1 MNKSGNSLHKNYKG
15 DNLYPIILI
24 ILDIHNM
31 QAFITRGCFT
41 NHGGK
46 IIEGDDFW
54 LVDGKAAHLE
64 GMKHYCPK
72 CNVISKAIA
81 TQRGFMQVNGRNL
94 IVAGDQATCG
104 AKYMKISDLA
114 VRTGGS
120 GSGASSG
127 QASNV
132 QNIIDQL
139 NFDERV
145 QLIDRDDNEP
155 LANIPYH
162 LKDSTGSVVASGTT
176 DENGYTERF
185 HTTKAEDIHIFIGEL
200 E

>member
-1 MNKSGNSLHKNYKG
+1 
-15 DNLYPIILI
+15 
-24 ILDIHNM
+24 M
-31 QAFITRGCFT
+31 QAFITKGCFT

-46 IIEGDDFW
+46 IVEGDDSW
-54 LVDGKAAHLE
+54 LVEGKAAHLE
-64 GMKHYCPK
+64 GMSHYCPK
-72 CNVISKAIA
+72 CNVVSKAIA
-81 TQRGFMQVNGRNL
+81 TQRGFMLVNGRNL

-120 GSGASSG
+120 GSSASSG
-127 QASNV
+127 PASNL
-132 QNIIDQL
+132 QNLVEQL
-139 NFDERV
+139 KFDERV

-162 LKDSTGSVVASGTT
+162 LKDSTGNVVASGTT

-185 HTTKAEDIHIFIGEL
+185 YTDKAEDIHIFIGEA